1 MIHLFMLFWN
11 LQAVMGIEQTFV
23 FGFSGGKKRK
33 KEKEKKKP
41 MSVWVNVGSENG
53 SSDGGRQGLGW
64 LHDLILGGD
73 EF

>member
-1 MIHLFMLFWN
+1 
-11 LQAVMGIEQTFV
+11 
-23 FGFSGGKKRK
+23 
-33 KEKEKKKP
+33 